1 MRVCPYC
8 GERDEE
14 LLENNQNLSKQ
25 VIFLNQKVILLQETL
40 DDHVRA
46 ISEYVKS
53 KKNKQ

>member
-53 KKNKQ
+53 KKKPT

>member
-1 MRVCPYC
+1 MMGCPYC
-8 GERDEE
+8 DGRDEDLTE
-14 LLENNQNLSKQ
+14 KNQKLSKQ

-53 KKNKQ
+53 KKKPP

>member
-14 LLENNQNLSKQ
+14 LLENNQKLSKQ

-53 KKNKQ
+53 KKKPP